1 MSEYSAEG
9 GHRVKLRQPFRPIRT
24 DSSAPMDDARTAA
37 PPEFSPSANG
47 AAAPAVSLGR
57 ASVLLGSALAC
68 FILAL
73 VSAANDYTVGTLFWF
88 GIAFAQLLTATRS
101 PAFSYTRLGAYL
113 RNTLGANRQRIR
125 RYALIGGSV
134 VFPVATFYGAWGN
147 RFSLPLLV
155 CWAGTIIC
163 WGAWLFEGEL
173 RLPAAPRLA
182 LTRENLSVLA
192 LLVLGG
198 FALFYRLDDL
208 PREMISDHVEYAL
221 DGVRVQE
228 GARDIY
234 FENNSGRE
242 PLFIYLITL
251 VSGSGSI
258 SYLSL
263 KLVSA
268 SAAWLMLPALYL
280 LGRQANG
287 HLTGLFT
294 LGIGAFSTWTLVM
307 GRLGFRVMFAALAV
321 AWLLVALIH
330 AARTRRRND
339 FLLAGAALGVGL
351 YGYSSFR
358 IAPLVV
364 LVWAAFGWWRA
375 RGERRRWFFNTA
387 ALFILT
393 LAIFLPLLAYWA
405 HFPDRYWGRTN
416 DLVGAVQTGFFNGF
430 VRDFGATLL
439 LFNRGGD
446 PVSMNTVYP
455 GAPVLTPL
463 VGGLFLLGVAL
474 CLWRARRQW
483 LARFI
488 LLAFLL
494 TVLPSALATGRPEE
508 TPSARRAITALPV
521 VMLLAGT
528 GLAAVVRRVPGKPA
542 AAYGVGAAA
551 LLLIGVTEFAVYAR
565 GYPQSYNP
573 PPQREIAGAIQQFE
587 ANGGQ
592 LSDVYL
598 VYGIQGGWLD
608 PRAIA
613 LWLGE
618 PHWNNVV
625 YLVDTTA
632 CFAGS
637 GRPLMVIMDSE
648 DADSLYRLGKCFPR
662 GEVTFN
668 VINGSTSY
676 QIYYLRNGGG

>member
-1 MSEYSAEG
+1 MNDAATGTLSE
-9 GHRVKLRQPFRPIRT
+9 
-24 DSSAPMDDARTAA
+24 
-37 PPEFSPSANG
+37 PSTNG
-47 AAAPAVSLGR
+47 AASPPSVSLGR

-73 VSAANDYTVGTLFWF
+73 VSAANEYPLGILFWF
-88 GIAFAQLLTATRS
+88 GIAAAQLLVATRS
-101 PAFSYTRLGAYL
+101 PAFSYTRLGGYL
-113 RNTLGANRQRIR
+113 RDTLGANRQRIR
-125 RYALIGGSV
+125 RYALMGGSLL
-134 VFPVATFYGAWGN
+134 FPFATFYAAWDN
-147 RFSLPLLV
+147 HFSLALLF
-155 CWAGTIIC
+155 CWAGTLAC
-163 WGAWLFEGEL
+163 WGAWLFEGKL
-173 RLPAAPRLA
+173 RLPAAPRRL
-182 LTRENLSVLA
+182 LNREVWPVLA
-192 LLVLGG
+192 LLLLGG

-251 VSGSGSI
+251 VSNATGGI

-268 SAAWLMLPALYL
+268 AAAWLMLPALYL

-330 AARTRRRND
+330 AARSRRRND
-339 FLLAGAALGVGL
+339 FLLAGAVLGLGL

-358 IAPLVV
+358 IAPLLV
-364 LVWAAFGWWRA
+364 LVWAALGWWRA

-387 ALFILT
+387 ALFIVT

-405 HFPDRYWGRTN
+405 HFPDHYWGRTN
-416 DLVGAVQTGFFNGF
+416 DLVGSVQSGFASGF
-430 VRDFGATLL
+430 LHDFATTLL
-439 LFNRGGD
+439 MFIQGGD

-463 VGGLFLLGVAL
+463 VGGLFLLGIAL
-474 CLWRARRQW
+474 TLWRARREW
-483 LARFI
+483 LPRFL
-488 LLAFLL
+488 LLALLL
-494 TVLPSALATGRPEE
+494 TVLPSALATGRPNE

-521 VMLLAGT
+521 VMLLAGS
-528 GLAAVVRRVPGKPA
+528 GLAAVARRVPGRPL

-551 LLLIGVTEFAVYAR
+551 LLLIGVTDFSVYAN

-573 PPQREIAGAIQQFE
+573 PPQREIAGAIRQFE

-592 LSDVYL
+592 LRDVYL
-598 VYGIQGGWLD
+598 VYGVQGGWLD

-618 PHWNNVV
+618 PHWNNVI
-625 YLVDTTA
+625 YRVDMTN
-632 CFAGS
+632 CFPGS
-637 GRPLMVIMDSE
+637 SRPLMVIMDA
-648 DADSLYRLGKCFPR
+648 DDTDSLYRLGKCFPR
-662 GEVTFN
+662 GDVTFN
-668 VINGSTSY
+668 VINGSSSY
-676 QIYYLRNGGG
+676 QLYYLRNGGE

>member
-1 MSEYSAEG
+1 M
-9 GHRVKLRQPFRPIRT
+9 
-24 DSSAPMDDARTAA
+24 
-37 PPEFSPSANG
+37 
-47 AAAPAVSLGR
+47 GR
-57 ASVLLGSALAC
+57 SSVLLGSALAC

-73 VSAANDYTVGTLFWF
+73 VSAAHDYTLGILFWF
-88 GIAFAQLLTATRS
+88 GIAAAQLVIATRS
-101 PAFSYTRLGAYL
+101 TAFSYTRFGAYL
-113 RNTLGANRQRIR
+113 GDTLAANHQRIR
-125 RYALIGGSV
+125 RYALIVGSV
-134 VFPVATFYGAWGN
+134 VFPFATFYAAWDN

-155 CWAGTIIC
+155 CWAGTVFC
-163 WGAWLFEGEL
+163 WGAWLVEGKL
-173 RLPAAPRLA
+173 RLPAVPRLS
-182 LTRENLSVLA
+182 LNRETVSVLV

-198 FALFYRLDDL
+198 FVLFYRLDDL
-208 PREMISDHVEYAL
+208 PHEMISDHVEYAL

-251 VSGSGSI
+251 VSGSS
-258 SYLSL
+258 SVPYLSL

-268 SAAWLMLPALYL
+268 AAAWLMLPALYL
-280 LGRQANG
+280 LGRQVNG
-287 HLTGLFT
+287 HLTGLLT

-339 FLLAGAALGVGL
+339 FLLVGAVLGVGL

-375 RGERRRWFFNTA
+375 RGERRRWFFNIA

-416 DLVGAVQTGFFNGF
+416 DLVGSVQTGFPGGF
-430 VRDFGATLL
+430 LQDFGATLL
-439 LFNRGGD
+439 MFIQGID
-446 PVSMNTVYP
+446 PVAMNIVSP

-463 VGGLFLLGVAL
+463 VGGLFLLGTAL

-494 TVLPSALATGRPEE
+494 TVLPSALATGRPDE

-521 VMLLAGT
+521 VMLLAGS
-528 GLAAVVRRVPGKPA
+528 GLAVVVRRVPGKPA

-573 PPQREIAGAIQQFE
+573 PPQREIAGAIRQFE
-587 ANGGQ
+587 ADGGQ

-598 VYGIQGGWLD
+598 VYGVQGGWLD

-618 PHWNNVV
+618 PHWNNVI
-625 YLVDTTA
+625 YQVDTTT
-632 CFAGS
+632 CFPGS

-648 DADSLYRLGKCFPR
+648 DSDSLYRLGKCFPR
-662 GEVTFN
+662 GDVTFN